1 MSDSS
6 PPISSA
12 QPVPGVVLK
21 LEVAC
26 ALPERQRLLAL
37 EVDAECT
44 VFEAVQ
50 RSGILV
56 DFPELD
62 VAQLKYGIWGRVIA
76 TPQTTC
82 PRDGDRI
89 EIYRPLLID
98 PKAVR
103 QARADARAIKPKRL
117 R

>member
-6 PPISSA
+6 SA
-12 QPVPGVVLK
+12 QPLIK

-26 ALPERQRLLAL
+26 ALPQRQRLLVIDVEPSCPVA
-37 EVDAECT
+37 EV
-44 VFEAVQ
+44 VR
-50 RSGILV
+50 RSRILD

-62 VAQLKYGIWGRVIA
+62 TAQLKYGIWGHVVA
-76 TPQTTC
+76 DPQTTC

-103 QARADARAIKPKRL
+103 QARAEARAIKPKRL

>member
-1 MSDSS
+1 MSAT
-6 PPISSA
+6 IR
-12 QPVPGVVLK
+12 V
-21 LEVAC
+21 EVAC
-26 ALPERQRLLAL
+26 ALPDRQRLLAL
-37 EVDAECT
+37 DSDADCSVQEV
-44 VFEAVQ
+44 VR
-50 RSGILV
+50 RSGILD
-56 DFPELD
+56 DFPEID
-62 VAQLKYGIWGRVIA
+62 AAQCRLGIWGQVVE
-76 TPQTTC
+76 PQTR